1 MSRFRL
7 LRYFWIVAPPKAY
20 LCVVLLLLG
29 AGGIY
34 LEFQTPGASET
45 AIAGI
50 LLIQLFAVSTGFTTH
65 ASRGYF
71 DPALTSGS
79 ARASIALAHF
89 FVSASPGFAAWALVG
104 AAQVLR
110 AGSLD
115 VVAFRPA
122 GLAGLLLV
130 STVPWALTLRLP
142 ALSGGALWL
151 LLMIGM
157 VIAGKMNASLA
168 AARLDT
174 RWFSL
179 HPWRAVGFGLT
190 FPLFIPDIRW
200 APLTL
205 GSYVILAAAALSL
218 GILYVQAASFP
229 LAEEN

>member
-7 LRYFWIVAPPKAY
+7 VRYFWIVTPPKAY
-20 LCVVLLLLG
+20 LCGVLLLLG

-34 LEFQTPGASET
+34 LEFQTPGSSEI
-45 AIAGI
+45 AILGI
-50 LLIQLFAVSTGFTTH
+50 LLIQLFAVSTGFSSL

-71 DPALTSGS
+71 DPALTSGA

-89 FVSASPGFAAWALVG
+89 LVSAAPGFVAWSIVG
-104 AAQVLR
+104 VAEALR

-122 GLAGLLLV
+122 GLSGLLLV

-142 ALSGGALWL
+142 PLTGGALWL
-151 LLMIGM
+151 LVM
-157 VIAGKMNASLA
+157 VGLGVAGKLSGFLV
-168 AARLDT
+168 ARLED

-179 HPWRAVGFGLT
+179 HPWRAFGFGVA
-190 FPLFIPDIRW
+190 FPIYIPDIHW

-205 GSYVILAAAALSL
+205 GSYVALAAAAVCT
-218 GILYVQAASFP
+218 GVVYVRAASFP

>member
-7 LRYFWIVAPPKAY
+7 VRFFWIVAPPRSY
-20 LCVVLLLLG
+20 LIVVLLLLA

-34 LEFQTPGASET
+34 LEFQAPGSSEM
-45 AIAGI
+45 AIIGI
-50 LLIQLFAVSTGFTTH
+50 LLIQLFAVSTGFTAL

-71 DPALTSGS
+71 DPALTSGRS
-79 ARASIALAHF
+79 RASIVLAHLL
-89 FVSASPGFAAWALVG
+89 VSASPVGVAWAMVG
-104 AAQVLR
+104 VVEVLR

-122 GLAGLLLV
+122 GLAGLFLV

-142 ALSGGALWL
+142 ALTGGALWL
-151 LLMIGM
+151 LVMVGM
-157 VIAGKMNASLA
+157 GVAGKLNGFLV
-168 AARLDT
+168 ARLED

-179 HPWRAVGFGLT
+179 HPWRALGFGLA
-190 FPLFIPDIRW
+190 FPLYVPSIHW

-205 GSYVILAAAALSL
+205 ASYVAIAAIAVCV
-218 GILYVQAASFP
+218 GVIYVRAASFP